1 MTTAAVK
8 AIGNY
13 LIQNGYVSRQQ
24 FEDILEAQRER
35 NLDFLE
41 AAIESGY
48 LSEDRYLQAAG
59 ELLDIPFHPRIDVR
73 VDPNILARVPL
84 SFIKENRVIPIC
96 EEDGE
101 CLVAVYD
108 PFDMAPVDDL
118 KLLLEMPVKAMICP
132 RDEIDRIT
140 AHYFDLQNHSAAQVI
155 LDMDEEDVD
164 AFSLEPLEERR
175 DLLDLAN
182 EAPIIKL
189 MNVIISQA
197 VKERASDIHIEPYE
211 KDLRVRYRIDG
222 ILYQV
227 LTPPRSYHAAIV
239 SRIKIMANLNIAEKR
254 LPQDGRIKIML
265 TGREI
270 DIRVSIVPTAFG
282 ERVVMRLLD
291 KGTFLLSLE
300 DLGLSTKNL
309 NQFERLLECSH
320 GIILMTGP
328 TGSGKTTTQYA
339 ALNRLNSMENN
350 IITIEDP
357 IEYMMEGI
365 AQIQVR
371 PKIDLTFANGL
382 RSILRQDPD
391 TILVGEIRDMETA
404 EMAIQASLT
413 GHLVFST
420 LHTNDASGAI
430 TRLLN
435 MGIEPFLV
443 SSSVVAVL
451 AQRLVR
457 TICQNCKSP
466 YTPDDL
472 ELENIGIEK
481 DRLHDGML
489 WRGGGCAEC
498 AGRGY
503 RGRTGAFELLVVRE
517 NIQNLIL
524 SNVDS
529 NTIKREAIT
538 KNEMTTLREDGALKA
553 LGGITTVE
561 EVMRVT
567 REDIV

>member
-1 MTTAAVK
+1 MTMAAIK
-8 AIGNY
+8 AVGNF
-13 LIQNGYVSRQQ
+13 LIQDGHITRQQ
-24 FEDILEAQRER
+24 FDEILELQAEK
-35 NLDFLE
+35 NSEFLE
-41 AAIESGY
+41 AAVEIGY
-48 LSEDRYLQAAG
+48 LSEDDYLKAAG
-59 ELLDIPFHPRIDVR
+59 KLLDIPYHQRIDIR
-73 VDPNILARVPL
+73 VDPNILAKVPL
-84 SFIKENRVIPIC
+84 SFIKENRVVPIC
-96 EEDGE
+96 EESGE
-101 CLVAVYD
+101 CLVAVHN

-118 KLLLEMPVKAMICP
+118 KLLLGMPAKLMICSGE
-132 RDEIDRIT
+132 EIERIT
-140 AHYFDLQNHSAAQVI
+140 THYFDLQNHSAAQVI
-155 LDMDEEDVD
+155 LDMDEEEVD
-164 AFSLEPLEERR
+164 SFSIEPLEERR

-211 KDLRVRYRIDG
+211 KELRVRYRIDG
-222 ILYQV
+222 VLYHILS
-227 LTPPRSYHAAIV
+227 PPRSYHAAIV

-270 DIRVSIVPTAFG
+270 DIRVSIVPTAYG

-291 KGTFLLSLE
+291 KGAFLLSLE
-300 DLGLSTKNL
+300 ELGLSAENL
-309 NQFERLLECSH
+309 SQFERLLECSH

-339 ALNRLNSMENN
+339 ALNRLNSMEKN
-350 IITIEDP
+350 IITVEDP

-420 LHTNDASGAI
+420 LHTNDAAGAI

-443 SSSVVAVL
+443 SSSVVAVF

-457 TICQNCKSP
+457 TICSGCKSP
-466 YTPDDL
+466 YTPDEL
-472 ELENIGIEK
+472 ELQDIGIEK
-481 DRLHDGML
+481 GDLRDGVL
-489 WRGGGCAEC
+489 WRGGGCADC
-498 AGRGY
+498 VGRGY
-503 RGRTGAFELLVVRE
+503 RGRTGVFELLIVHE
-517 NIQNLIL
+517 NLQGLIL
-524 SNVDS
+524 GNVDS
-529 NTIKREAIT
+529 NTIKREAIA
-538 KNEMTTLREDGALKA
+538 KNGMTTLREDGAEKVIA
-553 LGGITTVE
+553 GVTAVE
-561 EVMRVT
+561 EVLRVT